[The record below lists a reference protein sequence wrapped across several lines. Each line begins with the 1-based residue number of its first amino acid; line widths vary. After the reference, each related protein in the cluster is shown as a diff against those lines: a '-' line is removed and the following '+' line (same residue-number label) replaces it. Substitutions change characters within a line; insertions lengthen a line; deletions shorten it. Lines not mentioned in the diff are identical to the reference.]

1 MASFVKNRKKM
12 NAKQYNILAVDD
24 HPVVLEGIRMVVSRI
39 DGVYCMGLTS
49 VEALR
54 QTLPDETYD
63 MYILDLEFPDA
74 DGFCVINSIRR
85 EKPGSRILIYTMHEE
100 PWVLARLTDLGIDG
114 VVSKH
119 ADTGELFEAV
129 KKVKDGGTF
138 FNEEFLELAK
148 KGEPVP
154 SSNGNAFKLSDRER
168 EVLRCLAHGMKTA
181 EIADS
186 LCLSSNTIQTYRK
199 RLMAKLDAR
208 NVAELV
214 VKGGDL
220 L

>member
-1 MASFVKNRKKM
+1 MKFSAKM
-12 NAKQYNILAVDD
+12 NVKQYNILAVDD
-24 HPVVLEGIRMVVSRI
+24 HPVVLEGIRMVESRI
-39 DGVYCMGLTS
+39 EGVHCMGLTG
-49 VEALR
+49 VDALR
-54 QTLPDETYD
+54 KTLRNETYD
-63 MYILDLEFPDA
+63 LYILDLEFPDA
-74 DGFCVINSIRR
+74 YGFCVIESIRR

-100 PWVLARLTDLGIDG
+100 PWVLARLANLDIDG
-114 VVSKH
+114 MVSKH
-119 ADTGELFEAV
+119 ADTSELFEAV

-138 FNEEFLELAK
+138 FNEDFLELAK
-148 KGEPVP
+148 KGEPV
-154 SSNGNAFKLSDRER
+154 SGGNGNAFKLSGRER

-208 NVAELV
+208 NVADLV
-214 VKGGDL
+214 AKGGYL